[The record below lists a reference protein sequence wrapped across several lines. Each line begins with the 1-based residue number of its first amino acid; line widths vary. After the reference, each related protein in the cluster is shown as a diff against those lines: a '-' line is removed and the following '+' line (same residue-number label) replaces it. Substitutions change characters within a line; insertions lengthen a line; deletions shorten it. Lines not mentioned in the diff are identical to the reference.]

1 MEPMSQEF
9 VTEIDHNEVKLNEEI
24 DYLLDGIDFQQSLSQ
39 ENGLNPVEHESVNRN
54 EEIDNLL
61 DGIDFQES
69 LTQEK
74 LPTSIPS
81 SFPEEN
87 GFNSVQD
94 ENTNRDEEMSSPL
107 LFIEE
112 ENSEEKTVT
121 VPVIEPFTCS
131 EEKSPVHYE
140 DTLDTLEELPFV
152 DIGDTYLTDDQF
164 NQKYPQHPIDVSFS
178 VNNSCNTSSQ

>member
-9 VTEIDHNEVKLNEEI
+9 VTEIDDNEVKLNEEI
-24 DYLLDGIDFQQSLSQ
+24 DYLLDGIDFQQPLSQ
-39 ENGLNPVEHESVNRN
+39 ENVLNPVEYESVNRN

-87 GFNSVQD
+87 EFNSVQH

-107 LFIEE
+107 LFTQ
-112 ENSEEKTVT
+112 ENNEEKTV
-121 VPVIEPFTCS
+121 PVIQPFTCS

-140 DTLDTLEELPFV
+140 DTLDTLEELPFA

-164 NQKYPQHPIDVSFS
+164 NQKYPIDVSFF
-178 VNNSCNTSSQ
+178 SQ